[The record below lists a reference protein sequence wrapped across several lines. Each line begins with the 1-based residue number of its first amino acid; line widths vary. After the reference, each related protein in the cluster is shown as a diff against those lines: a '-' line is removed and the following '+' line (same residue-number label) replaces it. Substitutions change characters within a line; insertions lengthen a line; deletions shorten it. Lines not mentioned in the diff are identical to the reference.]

1 MTARPFLCS
10 RGSLF
15 TIVRADS
22 ARQAKATASR
32 AFARGRI
39 RDDDPTKVTARRL
52 TSAERERWELLLG
65 QDLSGA
71 RR

>member
-1 MTARPFLCS
+1 MSARPFLCS

-15 TIVRADS
+15 TLVSADG
-22 ARQAKATASR
+22 ANEAKAKASR
-32 AFARGRI
+32 AFARGRL

-52 TSAERERWELLLG
+52 TRAERERWELLLG
-65 QDLSGA
+65 QNLSGA